1 MADQSQRT
9 AARVVAITYPLTLIV
24 SISAFFRLYVPLMVA
39 HDHAATARNLARHEG
54 SVRVYLAAVL
64 IYGLGVVVVPTALY
78 VVLRTVNRGVATFGT
93 VCRLLY
99 AVMWFIQLLDLLAAL
114 RIARGDG
121 YLEVLGSD
129 RLQALAGLRL
139 ASGWDAYY
147 VGLGFY
153 GLGTVAFAWLWLR
166 SGYVPRP
173 LAVWGVAASA
183 FAGLCGFTHLL
194 FPSFATVVSVDWY
207 EMPIALFEMGISVWI
222 LVKGLRC
229 ARIDSAFA
237 LP

>member
-1 MADQSQRT
+1 MADQSQRN

-24 SISAFFRLYVPLMVA
+24 SIVAFFRLYVPLLVA
-39 HDHAATARNLARHEG
+39 NDHAATAQNLARHEG

-64 IYGLGVVVVPTALY
+64 IYGIGVVVVPTALY
-78 VVLRTVNRGVATFGT
+78 VVLRTVNRGVATFGA

-99 AVMWFIQLLDLLAAL
+99 AVMWFVQLLDLLAAL

-121 YLEVLGSD
+121 YLQLLGPEGL
-129 RLQALAGLRL
+129 RAMAGLRL
-139 ASGWDAYY
+139 AAGWDAYY

-153 GLGTVAFAWLWLR
+153 GLGTVAFAWLWFK

-173 LAVWGVAASA
+173 LAAWGVAASV
-183 FAGLCGFTHLL
+183 FAGVCGFAYLL
-194 FPSFATVVSVDWY
+194 FPSFGEVVSVDWY

-222 LVKGLRC
+222 LVKGLQLK
-229 ARIDSAFA
+229 S
-237 LP
+237 P